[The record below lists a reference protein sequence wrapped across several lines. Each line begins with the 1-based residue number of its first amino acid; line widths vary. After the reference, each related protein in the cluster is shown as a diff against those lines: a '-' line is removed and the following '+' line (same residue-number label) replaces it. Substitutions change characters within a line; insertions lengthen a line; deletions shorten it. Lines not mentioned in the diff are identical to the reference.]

1 MLHSA
6 SRNHTR
12 APRIITN
19 PPVSLKEP
27 FNFNRESP
35 EDYSIVEK
43 KTLKELGVDKLDFKY
58 VDFISTLLVVVRDA
72 DNAIQSG
79 LQPREGRL
87 FQRE

>member
-27 FNFNRESP
+27 FNFNRENP

-58 VDFISTLLVVVRDA
+58 VDFAALTLLDMV
-72 DNAIQSG
+72 
-79 LQPREGRL
+79 
-87 FQRE
+87 